1 MQEAHNFKMK
11 FNTNVDTNKVLGII
25 KTSIEEYQGYYYENE
40 GIRFLED
47 IEVDES
53 NNTIFTDDSYSLLSN
68 TFCNV
73 IPEIAKS
80 VAAKMENIEF
90 DIDADLRSYNCGF
103 EALHEITFANGTL
116 EIKSV
121 SCEEGAGYCEECME
135 NGGVDGV
142 MIAVVYLDEY
152 DPDQEKYVC
161 PMCGKELT
169 REEIFNDEIP
179 DYEVSE
185 YKVIDGTLTL
195 VNSIR
200 K

>member
-40 GIRFLED
+40 GIRFFED

-68 TFCNV
+68 TFCNI

-80 VAAKMENIEF
+80 VAINMANIEF
-90 DIDADLRSYNCGF
+90 EIYAYLTSYNCGY
-103 EALHEITFANGTL
+103 EAMHDITFANTTL
-116 EIKSV
+116 KIKTIS
-121 SCEEGAGYCEECME
+121 SEEGCGYCEDCMD
-135 NGGVDGV
+135 NKD
-142 MIAVVYLDEY
+142 IAVKEAAVYLEDY
-152 DPDQEKYVC
+152 NPYKTTYIC
-161 PMCGKELT
+161 PTCGKEVEV
-169 REEIFNDEIP
+169 EELFNGCLPE
-179 DYEVSE
+179 YEKHE

-195 VNSIR
+195 VNSLT